1 MSVTLVSGVPG
12 VGTSTVASE
21 AVSSLDDHRLFNF
34 GDAMLE
40 AAVAQGIAESRDELS
55 SLSAAE
61 RGALQRYAAGYVRDE
76 ASKGPVVVT
85 TSFVVRVSDGYG
97 YVPGLPDPVLHEM
110 GPERLVVVEAEP
122 ATVAERREEGD
133 YRDYPEPTESGIRFH
148 QRMNRTAAFVYASR
162 SSGTVHH
169 VPNERGVEKGAEK
182 LAQLLSGT

>member
-12 VGTSTVASE
+12 VGASTVAAE
-21 AVSSLDDHRLFNF
+21 AVSELDDHRLFNF

-55 SLSAAE
+55 GLSASE

-85 TSFVVRVSDGYG
+85 TSFVVRLSDGYL
-97 YVPGLPDPVLHEM
+97 PGLPDPVLHEM
-110 GPERLVVVEAEP
+110 GPDRLVVVEAEP
-122 ATVAERREEGD
+122 STVAERREGDD

-148 QRMNRTAAFVYASR
+148 QRMNRTAAFVYSAR
-162 SSGTVHH
+162 SSATVHH
-169 VPNERGVEKGAEK
+169 VPNEGGVEKGAEK
-182 LAQLLSGT
+182 LAAILGEGV